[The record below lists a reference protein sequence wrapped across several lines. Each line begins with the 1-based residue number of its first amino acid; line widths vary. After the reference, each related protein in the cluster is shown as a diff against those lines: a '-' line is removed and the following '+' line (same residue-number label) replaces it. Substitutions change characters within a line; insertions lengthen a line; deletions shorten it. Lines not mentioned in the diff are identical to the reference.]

1 MSKNGRERGSSSNVG
16 IRDRSCKDDDPQQK
30 ARLHYVFSFLG
41 KEVRQQTC
49 FFLFFHF
56 ALKGPQNFK
65 DQVQLYIPVHL
76 QLKVSVTL
84 NENLCPHAPH
94 SWFEP

>member
-1 MSKNGRERGSSSNVG
+1 MGEIGEVLPTLEPEIGLVRMMIYNK
-16 IRDRSCKDDDPQQK
+16 
-30 ARLHYVFSFLG
+30 RLVCTIFSFLG

-56 ALKGPQNFK
+56 ALKEPQNFK
-65 DQVQLYIPVHL
+65 GQVQLYIPVHL

-84 NENLCPHAPH
+84 NENLCPRAHH
-94 SWFEP
+94 TWFEP